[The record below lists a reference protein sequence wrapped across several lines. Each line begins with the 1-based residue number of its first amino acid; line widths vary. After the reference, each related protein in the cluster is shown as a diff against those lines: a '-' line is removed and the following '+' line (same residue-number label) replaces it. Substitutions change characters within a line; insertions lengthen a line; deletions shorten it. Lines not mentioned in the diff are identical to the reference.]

1 MRLVRTGVRAWLAP
15 RRPDHPGAVDD
26 PGERRALIVE
36 LVLVFSMT
44 LGLAGLRSLLSLLDS
59 LLRTEPLSK
68 QSVALNVSR
77 AAQQLIDLGF
87 QLTGVL
93 QLAAWGGLAVYL
105 LWRTGIGPRLVGLDR
120 TRLGRDVAV
129 AVGLAVVIGIPG
141 IGLYLAAKGL
151 DLNLTVRPSTLGDH
165 WWRTPVLVLSA
176 AGNAWAEEVLVVGYL
191 LTRLRQLGLGENA
204 RPAGVRRTSWV
215 LPPLPGVRR
224 VRRQPGH
231 GPDLRPGLAADQ
243 PAVAA
248 GDRAHSARRGGI
260 RGVRLAPRKGRLAA
274 MTLRPES
281 TGMHPIPADSSR
293 VHWWAAPQS
302 RPVRLS

>member
-1 MRLVRTGVRAWLAP
+1 VQTGVRAWLAP
-15 RRPDHPGAVDD
+15 QRPEHPGLVGDQT
-26 PGERRALIVE
+26 ERRALIVE

-44 LGLAGLRSLLSLLDS
+44 LGLSGLRSLLSLLDS
-59 LLRTEPLSK
+59 LLRPEPLSR
-68 QSVALNVSR
+68 QSVALNVTR

-120 TRLGRDVAV
+120 TRLGRDFAV
-129 AVGLAVVIGIPG
+129 AAGLAVVIGIPG

-165 WWRTPVLVLSA
+165 WWRTPVLILSA

-204 RPAGVRRTSWV
+204 GLLVSAV
-215 LPPLPGVRR
+215 LRGSYHLYQGFGGFVGNL
-224 VRRQPGH
+224 VM
-231 GPDLRPGLAADQ
+231 GL
-243 PAVAA
+243 
-248 GDRAHSARRGGI
+248 I
-260 RGVRLAPRKGRLAA
+260 FGRLWQRTNRLWPLVIAH
-274 MTLRPES
+274 TLLDVVAFVGYALLR
-281 TGMHPIPADSSR
+281 GR
-293 VHWWAAPQS
+293 VGWLP
-302 RPVRLS
+302 